1 MYNRPDDKQFKND
14 KKKSTPLTPKEKRD
28 HEMDWKTKP
37 VKKDGPK
44 EEFQKRGEQNPH
56 APNKQEKY
64 PDYKKKKT
72 GIQPKGTPTRGP
84 KGPNWPKDDEGGTKV
99 PKKPAPKSPMSP
111 AAKKL
116 KRTASRS
123 K

>member
-14 KKKSTPLTPKEKRD
+14 KKKSMPRAPQEEHDYRKD
-28 HEMDWKTKP
+28 YKTKP

-44 EEFQKRGEQNPH
+44 EEFQKRKKDKDIH
-56 APNKQEKY
+56 SPNKEKY
-64 PDYKKKKT
+64 PDYK
-72 GIQPKGTPTRGP
+72 PK
-84 KGPNWPKDDEGGTKV
+84 PKDDEGGTKV

>member
-1 MYNRPDDKQFKND
+1 MDRNYDKQFKND
-14 KKKSTPLTPKEKRD
+14 KKKPLPRTPQEKKQ
-28 HEMDWKTKP
+28 HEMDWKTQPIKKTYTIKDKKKEDNSP
-37 VKKDGPK
+37 HSPNKKD
-44 EEFQKRGEQNPH
+44 
-56 APNKQEKY
+56 KY
-64 PDYKKKKT
+64 PDYK
-72 GIQPKGTPTRGP
+72 
-84 KGPNWPKDDEGGTKV
+84 PKDDEGGTKV